1 MVFVEIK
8 HTLFDDRNR
17 NYKRTLSSYGID
29 CLEETYKKLPNNAWS
44 EELKYMLLV
53 GLSFNF
59 SLFTKVFI
67 FIIYL

>member
-17 NYKRTLSSYGID
+17 NYKRTLSSFGIHS
-29 CLEETYKKLPNNAWS
+29 LEETYKKLPNNAWS
-44 EELKYMLLV
+44 EKLKYMLLV